1 MGNEK
6 VELNKEEDKERE
18 KDSYIN
24 AAYLFIAVRLARETL
39 SPIGSSISLK
49 IISLIIFLMLLPL
62 SCMK

>member
-24 AAYLFIAVRLARETL
+24 AMNENLEVFKKM
-39 SPIGSSISLK
+39 LK
-49 IISLIIFLMLLPL
+49 
-62 SCMK
+62 